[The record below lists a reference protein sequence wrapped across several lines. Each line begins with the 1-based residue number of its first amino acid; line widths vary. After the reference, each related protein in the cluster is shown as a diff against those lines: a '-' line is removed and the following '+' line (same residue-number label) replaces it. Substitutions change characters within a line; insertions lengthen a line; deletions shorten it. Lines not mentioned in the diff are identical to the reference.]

1 MTLFSGFPLSGS
13 RFPVAPLSLA
23 LLLTAVPRPS
33 LAQITPDQTL
43 PNPSQVIRQGN
54 QLRLQG
60 GTQAEGHLF
69 HSFEQFSI
77 PAGSEAIFENS
88 PEIQRIFSR
97 VTGEFPSRLDGR
109 LSAQGSA
116 DLFLLNP
123 NGILFGETAQ
133 LNLGGSFYASTG
145 EFIEFADGRQFHAA
159 APSSSV
165 LSVSV
170 PVGLGFGSNPAAVVN
185 RSQHQNEQGETV
197 GLSLNP
203 GARLALSGGQ
213 VEMSGGRVTVVDGQV
228 MLATLAQGR
237 LSLNLGEGLQ
247 SGQVQGRIL
256 LTDGALLDTSG
267 PEGGGIWVFGD
278 RLRVENDSQILADTY
293 GGGPGQGI
301 HLNLGDL
308 VVIDN
313 SLISTSSFGPGRS
326 GDLNVVANEITVD
339 GAGDLQS
346 SLERLFAL
354 EAIENPQQVGIGLY
368 AMAFAQGRAGDINLR
383 ANSLRLTNASFIST
397 TTVAEGQGG
406 VIQAE
411 IAESLV
417 LDGSQMIAET
427 LGNGN
432 AGGVNLRA
440 GNIFISEGGGIF
452 VSTFREGEGGTANL
466 QARETIEIVGTTPNG
481 LFNSG
486 IGSNA
491 FQEATSRAGTIN
503 LQADQ
508 VILRDGGSIGTV
520 TFGTAQAGTI
530 VIRAG
535 DRVEVSG
542 VSAVGNNP
550 TNIASRSESRG
561 AAGDIEITTGRF
573 ILRDG
578 AEVLTSTSDSGSAG
592 RLTVRASESA
602 LISGGVTTTN
612 AEGDVVRLRSGLRSN
627 STLERLPSPI
637 PSSEADVLGAAGDV
651 TVVTPFLRVENGAQ
665 LVVSSVG
672 EGERG
677 GNLTLEAAR
686 LELDNQGRLVA
697 ETASDVGGNI
707 RLLAE
712 DVRLFNQSSV
722 STNALGAAMGGNIQI
737 DTATLVALGNS
748 DITANAQQGAG
759 GQVEITAQGV
769 FGTEV
774 RDRLTDNS
782 DITASSQRGAEFSG
796 LVEIAS
802 PDTQLDSSLVELAS
816 EFIPVDRLVA
826 DSCLTRTTAAG
837 QFTVTG
843 TGGLPETPY
852 DAAAGRYS
860 LLGVVEAETT
870 AIESISPVEESNPQS
885 NPQSEASWRLGQPIQ
900 EAQGV
905 QHTADG
911 RVWLGRPQRRDRPC
925 GTQ

>member
-13 RFPVAPLSLA
+13 RFPVASLSLA

-60 GTQAEGHLF
+60 GTQAEGNLF

-77 PAGSEAIFENS
+77 PAGHEAMFENS
-88 PEIQRIFSR
+88 PEIRRIFSR

-123 NGILFGETAQ
+123 NGILFGDNAQ
-133 LNLGGSFYASTG
+133 LSLGGSFYASTG
-145 EFIEFADGRQFHAA
+145 EFIEFDDGSQFHAA
-159 APSSSV
+159 APSSSI
-165 LSVSV
+165 LSVNV

-185 RSQHQNEQGETV
+185 RSRHQNEQGETI

-213 VEMSGGRVTVVDGQV
+213 VEMPGGRVTVVDGQV
-228 MLATLAQGR
+228 TLATLAQGR

-267 PEGGGIWVFGD
+267 PQGGGIWVFGD
-278 RLRVENDSQILADTY
+278 RLRVENDSQILADTD

-301 HLNLGDL
+301 DLTLGDL

-346 SLERLFAL
+346 ILERLFAL
-354 EAIENPQQVGIGLY
+354 EAIETPQQVGIGLY
-368 AMAFAQGRAGDINLR
+368 AMAFAQGQAGDINLR
-383 ANSLRLTNASFIST
+383 ANSLRLTNGSFIST

-406 VIQAE
+406 IINAE
-411 IAESLV
+411 ITESLS

-440 GNIFISEGGGIF
+440 GNIFISDGGGIF
-452 VSTFREGEGGTANL
+452 VSTFRDGEGGTANL
-466 QARETIEIVGTTPNG
+466 QARDTIEIVGTTPNG

-503 LQADQ
+503 LQAGD
-508 VILRDGGSIGTV
+508 VIVRDGGSIGTV

-530 VIRAG
+530 VIRAS

-542 VSAVGNNP
+542 VSAEGNNP

-612 AEGDVVRLRSGLRSN
+612 AEGDVVILRSGLRSN

-712 DVRLFNQSSV
+712 DVRLLNESSV
-722 STNALGAAMGGNIQI
+722 STNALGAATGGNIQI

-774 RDRLTDNS
+774 RDRLTDES
-782 DITASSQRGAEFSG
+782 DITASSERGAEFSG

-837 QFTVTG
+837 RFTVTG
-843 TGGLPETPY
+843 TGGLPETPF

-860 LLGVVEAETT
+860 LLGVVGAES
-870 AIESISPVEESNPQS
+870 APAEPSSRVEESGGQV
-885 NPQSEASWRLGQPIQ
+885 EESWQLGQPIQ

-905 QHTADG
+905 QQTADG

-925 GTQ
+925 GPQ

>member
-1 MTLFSGFPLSGS
+1 MS
-13 RFPVAPLSLA
+13 RFPLAPLSLA
-23 LLLTAVPRPS
+23 LLLTGIPRPS

-43 PNPSQVIRQGN
+43 PNPSQVIRHGN
-54 QLRLQG
+54 QLRLGG
-60 GTQAEGHLF
+60 GTPAEGNLF

-77 PAGSEAIFENS
+77 PVGSEAIFENS

-97 VTGEFPSRLDGR
+97 VTGELPSRLDGR
-109 LSAQGSA
+109 LSAQGTA
-116 DLFLLNP
+116 DVFLLNP
-123 NGILFGETAQ
+123 NGILFGENAQ

-145 EFIEFADGRQFHAA
+145 EFIEFADGSQFNATM
-159 APSSSV
+159 PSSSL

-170 PVGLGFGSNPAAVVN
+170 PVGLGFGSNPASVVN
-185 RSQHQNEQGETV
+185 RSQHQNEQRETV

-213 VEMSGGRVTVVDGQV
+213 VEMPGGRVTVVDGEV
-228 MLATLAQGR
+228 ALATLAEGR
-237 LSLNLGEGLQ
+237 LPLSLGDGLE
-247 SGQVQGRIL
+247 SGQVQGQIL

-267 PEGGGIWVFGD
+267 PQGGRIWVLGD
-278 RLRVENDSQILADTY
+278 RLRVENDSQMLADT
-293 GGGPGQGI
+293 QGRGDGRGI
-301 HLNLGDL
+301 NLQVGEL

-313 SLISTSSFGPGRS
+313 SLISTSSFGSGRS
-326 GDLNVVANEITVD
+326 GDLNVVADDITID
-339 GAGDLQS
+339 GAGDLQG

-354 EAIENPQQVGIGLY
+354 DIIENPQQLGIGLY
-368 AMAFAQGRAGDINLR
+368 AMAFADGPAGDINIS
-383 ANSLRLTNASFIST
+383 ANSLTLTNAAFIST
-397 TTVAEGQGG
+397 STVSDGQGG
-406 VIQAE
+406 IINAE
-411 IAESLV
+411 IAESLS
-417 LDGSQMIAET
+417 LQGAQLIAQT
-427 LGNGN
+427 QGNGN
-432 AGGVNLRA
+432 AGRVNLRA
-440 GNIFISEGGGIF
+440 ENIFINDGGGIF
-452 VSTFREGEGGTANL
+452 GSTFAEGDGGTVNL
-466 QARETIEIVGTTPNG
+466 QARDTIEIVGTTPNG

-491 FQEATSRAGTIN
+491 FQEATTRAGTIN
-503 LQADQ
+503 LDARQ

-535 DRVEVSG
+535 DRVELSG
-542 VSAVGNNP
+542 LSAVGNNP

-578 AEVLTSTSDSGSAG
+578 AEIVTSTSDSGSAG
-592 RLTVRASESA
+592 RLTIRASESA
-602 LISGGVTTTN
+602 LISGNVMTTN
-612 AEGDVVRLRSGLRSN
+612 AEGEPVILRSGLRSD

-637 PSSEADVLGAAGDV
+637 PASEADVLGAAGDV
-651 TVVTPFLRVENGAQ
+651 TVVTPLLRVENGAQ

-677 GNLTLEAAR
+677 GNLTLEVGR

-712 DVRLFNQSSV
+712 DVRLLNRSSV
-722 STNALGAAMGGNIQI
+722 STNALLSATGGNIQI

-759 GQVEITAQGV
+759 GQVAITAQGV

-774 RDRLTDNS
+774 RDRLTDES

-843 TGGLPETPY
+843 TGGLPETPF
-852 DAAAGRYS
+852 DASAGRYS
-860 LLGVVEAETT
+860 LLGVVVAEASPVDE
-870 AIESISPVEESNPQS
+870 AVSPVEESSGQG
-885 NPQSEASWRLGQPIQ
+885 EESWQLGQPIQ

-925 GTQ
+925 GGE

>member
-1 MTLFSGFPLSGS
+1 MSAISQFPL
-13 RFPVAPLSLA
+13 VPLSLG
-23 LLLTAVPRPS
+23 LLLTAAPAPS

-43 PNPSQVIRQGN
+43 PNPSQVIRDGN

-60 GTQAEGHLF
+60 GTTAEGNLF

-77 PAGSEAIFENS
+77 PAGSEALFENG
-88 PEIQRIFSR
+88 PEIRRIFSR
-97 VTGEFPSRLDGR
+97 VTGELPSRLDGR

-123 NGILFGETAQ
+123 NGILFGETAH

-145 EFIEFADGRQFHAA
+145 DFVQFADGSQFNAA

-170 PVGLGFGSNPAAVVN
+170 PVGLGFGSTPAAVVN
-185 RSQHQNEQGETV
+185 RSQHQNDRGEAI

-213 VEMSGGRVTVVDGQV
+213 VEMLGGRVTVVDGEAA
-228 MLATLAQGR
+228 LATLADGQ
-237 LSLNLGEGLQ
+237 LSLDLGEGLQ

-256 LTDGALLDTSG
+256 LSDGALLDTSG
-267 PEGGGIWVFGD
+267 PQGGGVWVLGD
-278 RLRVENDSQILADTY
+278 RLRVENDSQMLADTY
-293 GGGPGQGI
+293 GVGPGQGI

-326 GDLNVVANEITVD
+326 GDLNVVANEITID

-432 AGGVNLRA
+432 AGGVNLQA
-440 GNIFISEGGGIF
+440 GNIFISDGGGIF
-452 VSTFREGEGGTANL
+452 VSTFRDGEGGTANL
-466 QARETIEIVGTTPNG
+466 QARDRIEIVGTTPNG

-503 LQADQ
+503 LQAGH
-508 VILRDGGSIGTV
+508 VLLRDGGSIGTV

-530 VIRAG
+530 VVRAS

-550 TNIASRSESRG
+550 TNIASRSESQG

-573 ILRDG
+573 VLRDG
-578 AEVLTSTSDSGSAG
+578 AEVLTSTSDSGAAG

-602 LISGGVTTTN
+602 LISGSVMTTN
-612 AEGDVVRLRSGLRSN
+612 AEGEPVLLRSGLRSD

-651 TVVTPFLRVENGAQ
+651 TVVTPLLRVENGAQ

-697 ETASDVGGNI
+697 ETASEVGGNI

-712 DVRLFNQSSV
+712 DVRLLNRSSV
-722 STNALGAAMGGNIQI
+722 STNALGGATGGNIQI
-737 DTATLVALGNS
+737 DTGTLVALDNS

-816 EFIPVDRLVA
+816 EFIPVDQLVA
-826 DSCLTRTTAAG
+826 DSCLTRSTAAG

-843 TGGLPETPY
+843 TGGLPETPF
-852 DAAAGRYS
+852 DASAGRYS
-860 LLGVVEAETT
+860 LLGVVGTVSP
-870 AIESISPVEESNPQS
+870 INESDQEFDEESDTQVD
-885 NPQSEASWRLGQPIQ
+885 ASWRLGQPIQ

-905 QHTADG
+905 QHTGDG
-911 RVWLGRPQRRDRPC
+911 RVWLGHPQRRDRSC